1 MLLDICLYV
10 RFLTATALHFLEP
23 RRIWYYEEHK
33 TVLIVIVWNLTISNL
48 DNLPAQATE
57 RKLTRF
63 NILQF
68 NPSPCTDLVAC
79 VTGVRKARERGFGAL
94 INMAKGARGKRRGPP
109 SLPSSLLAHPP
120 PQLGK
125 LSKPQ
130 YTSISCYYL
139 RSTKSFRKT
148 RGENVNNN

>member
-120 PQLGK
+120 QFESYPS
-125 LSKPQ
+125 LS
-130 YTSISCYYL
+130 TSISCYYL

>member
-10 RFLTATALHFLEP
+10 RFLTETELHFLEP

-33 TVLIVIVWNLTISNL
+33 TVLIVIVWNLTSSNL

-94 INMAKGARGKRRGPP
+94 INMAKGVWGKRRFNFLLPYLPP
-109 SLPSSLLAHPP
+109 FSHTLLNSKVIQACTRPSHA
-120 PQLGK
+120 
-125 LSKPQ
+125 
-130 YTSISCYYL
+130 TI
-139 RSTKSFRKT
+139 
-148 RGENVNNN
+148 